1 MIDEIATRIV
11 QVPLNYMTSDF
22 SQPEEEETSE
32 KTRPIDTNNDLN
44 HDEIDFLLNDVN
56 EIVKLDGSD
65 LLIEG

>member
-11 QVPLNYMTSDF
+11 QVTLNYMTSDF